1 MAYDLEEQD
10 QIDALKAFWNKYG
23 NFLLTV
29 VTVVLVAVAG
39 WRGWQWYEQRQASA
53 ASVVYHQLQDAVE
66 KRDVARVREVS
77 GTLFADYSRTAYG
90 QMGALMAARAYFE
103 AGELKAAR
111 APLQW
116 AIDNARDPD
125 FRHLARLR
133 LAGVLLDEKAYDDG
147 LKLLSVTDTGT
158 YAGRYADARGDLLV
172 AHGRRDDARAAYAQ
186 ALQQL
191 GPASPLRPLVQLK
204 LDALGGA

>member
-29 VTVVLVAVAG
+29 VTIVLLAVAG
-39 WRGWQWYEQRQASA
+39 WRGWNWYEQRQAVE
-53 ASVVYHQLQDAVE
+53 ASVVYEQLRDAVE

-77 GTLFADYSRTAYG
+77 GTLFADYSRTTYG
-90 QMGALMAARAYFE
+90 QMGALMAARAYVE

-116 AIDNARDPD
+116 AIDRAPDPEY
-125 FRHLARLR
+125 RHLARIR
-133 LAGVLLDEKAYDDG
+133 LAGILLDEKALDEG
-147 LKLLSVTDTGT
+147 LKLVAVENAGAF
-158 YAGRYADARGDLLV
+158 AGRYADIRGDLLL
-172 AHGRRDDARAAYAQ
+172 AQGRRDDARAAYRL
-186 ALQQL
+186 ALDRL
-191 GPASPLRPLVQLK
+191 EPGSPLRPLVQLK